1 MAMIGADPEALD
13 GLAAALTSAGAD
25 LDRLNRSVE
34 GALRALPWRGPDAT
48 RFTQEWQS
56 RHGPAVRKAI
66 TTLTGN
72 AATLRRNAD
81 EQREA
86 SAAGGGSHSG
96 HSAGQGAGATY
107 YDEARSS
114 YFGKEL
120 PIAGAKRSTTWV
132 DPLDT
137 DQGIIVARFFIPDKT
152 ALNVG
157 FGPDVLR
164 GDNRGFSLDPDAGY
178 RVAVAWNTATG
189 EVSYTVT
196 PSEDGTGKLHP
207 ARPID
212 NKDGANRFEVD
223 ERGPG
228 DLKIDYHGLNSRTP
242 VFGIDGT
249 LSLGVQEDGDI
260 KVRITGDHYP
270 SFEAIRYTPDST
282 YGLGRDDWRDGGP
295 PLGENVAKLLGVL
308 PRDREWIN
316 GDEVPLGPPPV
327 ADFRPS
333 VGGID
338 GEAKVWLNPAKVGLE
353 LGIEDHHV
361 GISVDPGDV
370 VDKLKKLTP
379 DVPLL

>member
-1 MAMIGADPEALD
+1 V
-13 GLAAALTSAGAD
+13 LTSAGAD

-48 RFTQEWQS
+48 RFAQEWES
-56 RHGPAVRKAI
+56 RHGPAVRKVV

-72 AATLRRNAD
+72 AATLRHNAD
-81 EQREA
+81 EQRQA
-86 SAAGGGSHSG
+86 SAADGGSVSG
-96 HSAGQGAGATY
+96 HLAGQGAGATY
-107 YDEARSS
+107 YDEARSN

-120 PIAGAKRSTTWV
+120 PLSGAKRSTTWV

-137 DQGIIVARFFIPDKT
+137 DRGIIVARLFIPDKT
-152 ALNVG
+152 ALSAG

-196 PSEDGTGKLHP
+196 PSEDGEGKLYP
-207 ARPID
+207 ARTID

-223 ERGPG
+223 ERGLG
-228 DLKIDYHGLNSRTP
+228 DLKIDYHALNRRTP
-242 VFGIDGT
+242 VPGIDGT
-249 LSLGVQEDGDI
+249 LSLGVQEDGDV
-260 KVRITGDHYP
+260 KVRITGDDYP
-270 SFEAIRYTPDST
+270 SFEAIQYTRDGT
-282 YGLGRDDWRDGGP
+282 YDLGRDDRPEGGP
-295 PLGENVAKLLGVL
+295 PIAEQAMKLLGVL

-333 VGGID
+333 MGGVD
-338 GEAKVWLNPAKVGLE
+338 GEAKFYLNPDKVGLE

-370 VDKLKKLTP
+370 LKKLKP
-379 DVPLL
+379 PGFPHF